1 MKHFVRLVLALVLCP
16 VLGLSGVLVGIPA
29 VRAADTGSWAA
40 ANTGLTGMN
49 VLCFAI
55 NPQNP
60 STLYAGTDIGGVFLS
75 VDSGATWIAVN
86 TGLASTYVPALAINP
101 LDPSTVYASNDSSV
115 FRSSDSGATWT
126 AAGPTWTP
134 ADTADGTAAGV
145 VLCFAINPRNPSTL
159 YAGTDTGGVFRSTDS
174 GATWTAVNTGLTTTY
189 ISALAINPLN
199 PSTLY
204 AGTDDGVFLSV
215 DSGATWTAAGPIDG
229 VVLCFA
235 INPLNPSIM
244 YAGSNIGVFCSTDSG
259 TTWTEVNTDIANPQT
274 SSLAINPLNPS
285 TLYAGTDSGV
295 FLSVDSGATW
305 TAAGPADGVVICLAI
320 NPLNP
325 STVYSSTD
333 NGVSRYASVSSYVL
347 IAIASPASG
356 GSIGWSPKTA
366 SYTPG
371 TVVTLTASPTAGY
384 VFTGWS
390 GALSGTKN
398 PTTVTMDADKKVT
411 ASFTAKAKSVILL
424 KIGSRTMYVDG
435 KPIILEAAPI
445 ILHSRTLL
453 PIRAVVEATGGTIA
467 WEASTRKVTI
477 VRKDKTLVLWIGKN
491 MAKLNGQSVNID
503 SDPKVVPIIMNGRTL
518 LPLRFVAEELAM
530 NIQWNAT
537 TQAITITYT
546 P

>member
-1 MKHFVRLVLALVLCP
+1 MR
-16 VLGLSGVLVGIPA
+16 G
-29 VRAADTGSWAA
+29 WAA

-75 VDSGATWIAVN
+75 VDSGATWTAVN
-86 TGLASTYVPALAINP
+86 TGLASMYVPALAINP
-101 LDPSTVYASNDSSV
+101 QNPSTVYASNDSSV

-145 VLCFAINPRNPSTL
+145 VLCLAINPQNPSTL
-159 YAGTDTGGVFRSTDS
+159 YAGTDTGGVFRSSDS

-189 ISALAINPLN
+189 ISSLAISPRN

-204 AGTDDGVFLSV
+204 AGTDSGVFLSV

-235 INPLNPSIM
+235 INPLNPSIV
-244 YAGSNIGVFCSTDSG
+244 YAGSNIGVFCSTNSG
-259 TTWTEVNTDIANPQT
+259 ATWTEINTDIANPQT
-274 SSLAINPLNPS
+274 SSLAINPLDPS
-285 TLYAGTDSGV
+285 MVYAGTDSGV

-305 TAAGPADGVVICLAI
+305 TAAGTADGVVICLAI
-320 NPLNP
+320 DPLNP

-333 NGVSRYASVSSYVL
+333 NGVSRYASVSSCVL

-371 TVVTLTASPTAGY
+371 TVVTLTAIPDAGY
-384 VFTGWS
+384 VFAGWS

-398 PTTVTMDADKKVT
+398 PTTITMDADKKVT
-411 ASFTAKAKSVILL
+411 ASFTATAKSVILL

-435 KPIILEAAPI
+435 KPIILETAPI

-453 PIRAVVEATGGTIA
+453 PIRAIIEALVGTVGWDATTKKATVTLGKKAIA
-467 WEASTRKVTI
+467 
-477 VRKDKTLVLWIGKN
+477 LWIGKN
-491 MAKLNGQSVNID
+491 GATVNGVSTPID
-503 SDPKVVPIIMNGRTL
+503 STNAKVVPEIINGRTM
-518 LPLRFVAEELAM
+518 LPLRFVTENLG
-530 NIQWNAT
+530 AT
-537 TQAITITYT
+537 VGWAAAIKTITITYQ